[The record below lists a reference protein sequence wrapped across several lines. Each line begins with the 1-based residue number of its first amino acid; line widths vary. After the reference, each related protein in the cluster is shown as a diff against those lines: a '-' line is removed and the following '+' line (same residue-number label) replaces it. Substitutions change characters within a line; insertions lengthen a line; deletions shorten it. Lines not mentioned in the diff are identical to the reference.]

1 MVQRTKNSPQWLA
14 EKLIWEPPG
23 HIKHEWTVLKTQSL
37 TAIREMS
44 KCTLCMSKDTSVCE
58 LTAWKA
64 PVLLVLTAVDIKFK
78 REQEAFYPNNP
89 PLGPKLL
96 AVYET
101 LCFRSQTYFLTSVVI
116 NFPLIFTVSWGSVKQ
131 ERSWLGLENFHELV
145 WKLDQ

>member
-14 EKLIWEPPG
+14 EKLIWEPPE

-44 KCTLCMSKDTSVCE
+44 KCTLCMSKDMSVCE

-64 PVLLVLTAVDIKFK
+64 PVLLVLTVVEIKFK
-78 REQEAFYPNNP
+78 REQKAFYPNNP

-96 AVYET
+96 AIYET
-101 LCFRSQTYFLTSVVI
+101 LCLRSQTYFLTSVVI